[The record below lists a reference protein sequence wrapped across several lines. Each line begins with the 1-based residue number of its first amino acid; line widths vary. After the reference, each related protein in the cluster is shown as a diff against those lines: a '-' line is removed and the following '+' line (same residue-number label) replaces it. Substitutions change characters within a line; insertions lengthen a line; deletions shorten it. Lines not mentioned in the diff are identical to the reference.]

1 MDRKNY
7 SNIGEQIKDTVQEA
21 IDSMNFGQLNRNISD
36 TVYGALDEAKRHI
49 HQYNDSS
56 KAYKEAPKKGEE
68 GQVPVIKEKK
78 GLKVIWKGRI
88 SGILYTVFGS
98 IGMGVSAAILFLLL
112 FIILSVNIHFAVA
125 SVAIGIIAACF
136 GGFCMML
143 GVGTAIRGRLR
154 RLRLYVKKAEKKMYC
169 SLEELAKHSGKP
181 RKFVIKELR
190 KMIQIGMLP
199 DAHIDEEETC
209 LMFGEDMYQ
218 QYLETK
224 EAMEE
229 RKKLERESLYIDR
242 SGEELDQVL
251 MEGQKY
257 LQALKK
263 ANWEIRG
270 EVISAK
276 LVRLEKVIGEIFE
289 TIEQHPEQID
299 EMQKFMEYY
308 LPTTVKLV
316 DAYKDFDQVEI
327 QGENIKTAK
336 EEIEKTLDT
345 INDAFETLLDDLY
358 QDTAFDV
365 TTDASVLQAMLEK
378 EGLTGSDFKKNA
390 GDRRM

>member
-56 KAYKEAPKKGEE
+56 KAYKEAPKKGGE

>member
-1 MDRKNY
+1 
-7 SNIGEQIKDTVQEA
+7 
-21 IDSMNFGQLNRNISD
+21 
-36 TVYGALDEAKRHI
+36 
-49 HQYNDSS
+49 
-56 KAYKEAPKKGEE
+56 
-68 GQVPVIKEKK
+68 
-78 GLKVIWKGRI
+78 
-88 SGILYTVFGS
+88 
-98 IGMGVSAAILFLLL
+98 
-112 FIILSVNIHFAVA
+112 
-125 SVAIGIIAACF
+125 
-136 GGFCMML
+136 
-143 GVGTAIRGRLR
+143 
-154 RLRLYVKKAEKKMYC
+154 
-169 SLEELAKHSGKP
+169 
-181 RKFVIKELR
+181 
-190 KMIQIGMLP
+190 
-199 DAHIDEEETC
+199 
-209 LMFGEDMYQ
+209 
-218 QYLETK
+218 
-224 EAMEE
+224 MEE
-229 RKKLERESLYIDR
+229 RLKLERKNLYIDKR
-242 SGEELDQVL
+242 EEELDQVL

-345 INDAFETLLDDLY
+345 INHAFETLLDDLY

-378 EGLTGSDFKKNA
+378 EGLTGSDFKKDA

>member
-1 MDRKNY
+1 
-7 SNIGEQIKDTVQEA
+7 
-21 IDSMNFGQLNRNISD
+21 
-36 TVYGALDEAKRHI
+36 
-49 HQYNDSS
+49 
-56 KAYKEAPKKGEE
+56 
-68 GQVPVIKEKK
+68 
-78 GLKVIWKGRI
+78 
-88 SGILYTVFGS
+88 
-98 IGMGVSAAILFLLL
+98 
-112 FIILSVNIHFAVA
+112 
-125 SVAIGIIAACF
+125 
-136 GGFCMML
+136 MML